1 MFITGCLFIFLV
13 GCFLGALGA
22 GGAIFSIP
30 ILIYFFKLPTND
42 AISISYLLTGITA
55 LLAVV
60 KYFKDLEWHRYSYF
74 FIIPAIIMT
83 WFMRTELLPFL
94 EKFTSI
100 EQIQNNL
107 MFYLSLF
114 MFLSAYAML
123 FYIPRNRNPQHHH
136 YLMVLLALGYGTLVG
151 GVGSGGGFLLI
162 PIFRMLM
169 GMHMKQAVANSLSII
184 ALTSLIGFEA
194 SQEIPHQFSWSLI
207 THLSLY
213 SIAGMLLGLKL
224 HDTCPQ
230 PLLQKIFSCA
240 LIITATGILL
250 GQLNIW
256 EWHRLQL

>member
-1 MFITGCLFIFLV
+1 MFITGCLLILLV

-30 ILIYFFKLPTND
+30 ILIYFFKLSTND

-55 LLAVV
+55 LLAVI
-60 KYFKDLEWHRYSYF
+60 KYFEDLDWHRYSYF

-94 EKFTSI
+94 EQFTTI
-100 EQIQNNL
+100 EKIQNSF
-107 MFYLSLF
+107 MVCLSLC
-114 MFLSAYAML
+114 MFFSAYAML
-123 FYIPRNRNPQHHH
+123 FYIPRNRNPKHHH
-136 YLMVLLALGYGTLVG
+136 YLMVLLAMGYGALVG

-194 SQEIPHQFSWSLI
+194 SREIPHQFSWYLI
-207 THLSLY
+207 AHLSLY

-230 PLLQKIFSCA
+230 SLLQKIFSIA
-240 LIITATGILL
+240 LFITAIGILL

-256 EWHRLQL
+256 EWYRFQL